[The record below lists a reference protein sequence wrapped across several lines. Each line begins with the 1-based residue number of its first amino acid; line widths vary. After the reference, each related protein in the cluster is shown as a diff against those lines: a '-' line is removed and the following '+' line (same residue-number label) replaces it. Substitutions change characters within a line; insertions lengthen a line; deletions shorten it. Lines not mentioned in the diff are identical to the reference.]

1 MLIMGEYIIS
11 LAYKTGVLEM
21 GINGTCLAQHKWLLN
36 DQVMSRCAFWGTSQ
50 GRPKRYIQDT
60 DLHEVGG
67 L

>member
-1 MLIMGEYIIS
+1 
-11 LAYKTGVLEM
+11 M